1 MNNNCTNTSNN
12 NYIKLILYFFIF
24 SFTGWLLETAYCYSQ
39 IGSYIKRGFLYG
51 PICPIYGFG
60 ALILIVF
67 LSKYKKK
74 SFKLFITAA
83 VVCSIFEYFVG
94 YILDA
99 VFSLKWWDYTSE
111 FLNLNGRISILFSF
125 SWGIIAIIFIN
136 HAFPFIEKY
145 LSCILNKLSLK
156 RQYLLSFT
164 LIFLL
169 LTDLIFSCIKY
180 IHLPSIIV

>member
-1 MNNNCTNTSNN
+1 MNNNYTNLSTN

-67 LSKYKKK
+67 LSKYKNK
-74 SFKLFITAA
+74 SFNLFISAA
-83 VVCSIFEYFVG
+83 VVCSVFEYLVS

-99 VFSLKWWDYTSE
+99 VFSLKWWDYSSE

-136 HAFPFIEKY
+136 HAFPFIEKH
-145 LSCILNKLSLK
+145 LFNILNKVTLK
-156 RQYLLSFT
+156 KQFILSFT
-164 LIFLL
+164 MIFLL

-180 IHLPSIIV
+180 I